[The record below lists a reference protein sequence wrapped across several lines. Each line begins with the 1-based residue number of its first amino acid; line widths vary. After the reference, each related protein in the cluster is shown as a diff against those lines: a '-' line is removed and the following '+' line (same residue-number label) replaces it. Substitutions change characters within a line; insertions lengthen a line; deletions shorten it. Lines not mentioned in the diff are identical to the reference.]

1 LYVVII
7 RENCTSVHKRPWKVL
22 CIGFNHN
29 KRELYINVPEEYVL
43 AYNIIRENCT
53 SVHKRPWGVRLG
65 YNHKKRELYIN
76 VPGKFVLA
84 IMVIR
89 EICT

>member
-1 LYVVII
+1 M
-7 RENCTSVHKRPWKVL
+7 
-22 CIGFNHN
+22 
-29 KRELYINVPEEYVL
+29 

-65 YNHKKRELYIN
+65 YNNKKRELYIN
-76 VPGKFVLA
+76 VPGKLVLA

>member
-1 LYVVII
+1 MGCIPVCIDCSHNKRELYINVPGGYVLYVVII

-29 KRELYINVPEEYVL
+29 KRELYINIPEEYVL

-53 SVHKRPWGVRLG
+53 IVHKRPR
-65 YNHKKRELYIN
+65 
-76 VPGKFVLA
+76 
-84 IMVIR
+84 
-89 EICT
+89 